1 MNDRRRNVLLVGTLG
16 VVLSV
21 AVSGC
26 AAPTPEPLAR
36 RDVPAAEAV
45 DPAAPCSRGPADAGT
60 DPTAG
65 ARVNASFD
73 AGTNTITLAAGEN
86 VSIPALRDAI
96 GRPDA
101 LREVGEGEWLL
112 GANVVI
118 VGGASLRI
126 SAPDVRW
133 LKLASGG
140 GRFVSVTALGGGLD
154 IRGSCITSWDE
165 SVQKVDENY
174 DDGRGFLLARD
185 GATMTIDRAEIRYLG
200 SGAVESYG
208 LSWRTAGST
217 GAITNSVVSHLYF
230 GLYSYEVSGLRIQ
243 DNEFYGNVLY
253 GVDPH
258 TGSSNLV
265 IERNIVHDNGKHGII
280 LAEDVGD
287 SVVRDNIVYR
297 NAHHGIVMYLRSDRN
312 VIEGNE
318 SFGNAAQ
325 GININESADNAIRNN
340 KVYDNAES
348 GIGVTQTSAATVVEG
363 NQVRGNQQDGIRL
376 VSESSTTAVRNNTIG
391 ENGRYGVYIDTE
403 GDFELA
409 GNMIFGSRA
418 GIMAAGVEVS
428 DSGDNQVFA
437 NLEEDIA
444 SR

>member
-1 MNDRRRNVLLVGTLG
+1 VKDLRRNGLLVATLG
-16 VVLSV
+16 IVLSV

-45 DPAAPCSRGPADAGT
+45 DPAAPCLRGPADPGS
-60 DPTAG
+60 DPPAG
-65 ARVNASFD
+65 AGANASFD
-73 AGTNTITLAAGEN
+73 QATNTITLAAGEN
-86 VSIPALRDAI
+86 VSIPALSDAI
-96 GRPDA
+96 RRRDA
-101 LREVGEGEWLL
+101 LREVGPGEWLL

-126 SAPDVRW
+126 GAPDVRW
-133 LKLASGG
+133 LKMASGG
-140 GRFVSVTALGGGLD
+140 GRFVAVTALGGGLD

-174 DDGRGFLLARD
+174 DDGRSFLLARD
-185 GATMTIDRAEIRYLG
+185 GATLNIDRAEIRYLG

-217 GAITNSVVSHLYF
+217 GSITNSVVSHLYF

-243 DNEFYGNVLY
+243 DNEFYDNVLY

-265 IERNIVHDNGKHGII
+265 IERNTVYNNGKHGII
-280 LAEDVGD
+280 LAEDVID
-287 SVVRDNIVYR
+287 SVIRDNVVYG
-297 NAHHGIVMYLRSDRN
+297 NAHHGIVTYLRSDRN
-312 VIEGNE
+312 LIEGNE

-325 GININESADNAIRNN
+325 GININESAGNTIRNN

-348 GIGVTQTSAATVVEG
+348 GIGVTQSSAETVVEG
-363 NQVRGNQQDGIRL
+363 NQVRGNKQDGVRL
-376 VSESSTTAVRNNTIG
+376 VSESSNTAVRNNTIG

-403 GDFELA
+403 GEFELA
-409 GNMIFGSRA
+409 GNLIFGSRA
-418 GIMAAGVEVS
+418 GIMAAGVEMS
-428 DSGDNQVFA
+428 DAGDNQVFD
-437 NLEEDIA
+437 NTEVDIA